1 VLYRS
6 AFELVVMS
14 RRGPTRRKLLVAV
27 GASAAS
33 GLAGCIDEEF
43 GTDEPLIGDPEA
55 HVEVELSADADGV
68 SVDPPIAHVVN
79 GGTVEWFADDGEH
92 PIAAYH
98 PNTHGDQQ
106 RVPDDVEPWCGEVSS
121 SAPFDR
127 VFDGEAVHDYAC
139 TTHEDEGMV
148 GTVLVGLPD
157 PDEQPGLEPPSDEY
171 PDVAR
176 ERLEEYNERVR
187 DVLTEAY
194 E

>member
-1 VLYRS
+1 
-6 AFELVVMS
+6 MNS
-14 RRGPTRRKLLVAV
+14 RRSTRRRLLAAV
-27 GASAAS
+27 GVGTTAA
-33 GLAGCIDEEF
+33 LAGCIDEEL
-43 GTDEPLIGDPEA
+43 GTEEPLIGDPEA

-68 SVDPPIAHVVN
+68 DVDPPIAHVVD
-79 GGTVEWFADDGEH
+79 GGTVEWFADADEH
-92 PIAAYH
+92 SLAAYH
-98 PNTHGDQQ
+98 PDTHGDQ
-106 RVPDDVEPWCGEVSS
+106 RRLPDDVEPWRGEVSP

-127 VFDGEAVHDYAC
+127 AFDGEAVHDYAC
-139 TTHEDEGMV
+139 TTHEGEGMV